1 MNRTLDH
8 LVNQIGN
15 LSPGQ
20 RRLLFRQLK
29 AMGLIEAGD
38 LLTDRNPLHIALAVP
53 AKVFE
58 ENQRRILKES
68 DKPEPP
74 KPADRPQMSE
84 LPTPDGGHA
93 VGGLAGPKSAVQP
106 AKSSLQ
112 GQAPKDPIQIVFD
125 GGSRGNPG
133 KGYGSFALD
142 WPGYPQEVIQLEFGD
157 QATNNEAEYDTLI
170 AALEAVRDRLAE
182 LQIEPGSATLRI
194 WGDSLL
200 VCSQVRGVWA
210 CKEPR
215 LQMRLKKVK
224 ELLSGLG
231 ESELNHQPREKSV
244 EILGH

>member
-15 LSPGQ
+15 LAPGQ

-29 AMGLIEAGD
+29 AMGLIEAED
-38 LLTDRNPLHIALAVP
+38 LLTDRDPLHIALAVP

-58 ENQRRILKES
+58 ENRRQILRES
-68 DKPEPP
+68 DKPKPP
-74 KPADRPQMSE
+74 KPAARPRMSE
-84 LPTPDGGHA
+84 LPTPDSGHA
-93 VGGLAGPKSAVQP
+93 VGGFAGPKSAAQP
-106 AKSSLQ
+106 ARSYLQ
-112 GQAPKDPIQIVFD
+112 GQAPKDPIRIVFD

-157 QATNNEAEYDTLI
+157 QVTNNEAEYDTLI
-170 AALEAVRDRLAE
+170 AALEAVRDRLVE
-182 LQIEPGSATLRI
+182 LQIEPGSATLSI

-200 VCSQVRGVWA
+200 VCSQVRGEWA

-215 LQMRLKKVK
+215 LQVRLKKVK
-224 ELLSGLG
+224 DLQSSFGM
-231 ESELNHQPREKSV
+231 SQLNHQPREKSV